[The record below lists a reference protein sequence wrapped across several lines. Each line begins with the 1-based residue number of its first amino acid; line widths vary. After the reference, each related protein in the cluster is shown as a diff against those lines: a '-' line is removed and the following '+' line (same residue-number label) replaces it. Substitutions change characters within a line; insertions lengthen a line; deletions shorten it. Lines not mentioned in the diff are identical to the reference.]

1 MSDALKK
8 EGIRSNK
15 NKRLAHSLIFGE
27 QTEQIAHFWWAT
39 WAICSHCPFLVSN
52 QCDLLTSLIK
62 TEKMSKSLVLKKTYK
77 KSTKNKILVKFL
89 WANCLFFVSERANK
103 WIAQKTSGLL
113 KKMRNWV
120 IYHERWAIGSQSQ
133 GSERINHSCS
143 FDLSNRSKWAVSE
156 WANSQP
162 CPYCSTN
169 QIIASFLALTNQTAR
184 QLLVLSLLW

>member
-1 MSDALKK
+1 M
-8 EGIRSNK
+8 NK
-15 NKRLAHSLIFGE
+15 LSKSLIFGE
-27 QTEQIAHFWWAT
+27 RPEQFAHIAHFWWAT
-39 WAICSHCPFLVSN
+39 SAICSHP
-52 QCDLLTSLIK
+52 SLK
-62 TEKMSKSLVLKKTYK
+62 QRKWANRLFEKKTYK